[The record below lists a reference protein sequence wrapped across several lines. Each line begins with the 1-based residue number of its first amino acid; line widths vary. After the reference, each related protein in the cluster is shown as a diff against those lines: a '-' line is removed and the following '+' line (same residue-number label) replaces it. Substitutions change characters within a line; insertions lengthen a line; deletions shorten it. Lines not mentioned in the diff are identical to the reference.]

1 MALLLSFRYG
11 FGIER
16 AQTILGEFGPVL
28 MRLSRLLCGIA
39 LLTFVPTVARA
50 AVDNASVLSA
60 ELSAVYQKLLANPAD
75 IALNQRM
82 IEIAL
87 ALEDYDA
94 AIGAVERL
102 IFYAPHDPAL
112 QLLAA
117 QLYLKIKSYA
127 AASGYLQDVLQLA
140 ALTDAQ
146 RVDAETLLAQAE
158 RGVRGSPWSGFGQVG
173 VRYQTNANIGSVE
186 LGLNEP
192 FPFEKPQPDWNLFA
206 LGTLALDAPLS
217 KTVSIEG
224 SLSGYYAD
232 QQKVNRL
239 DLGFAELALGPRVS
253 TEDGTLSIKPYGL
266 VQGILLG
273 DAPYQAAAGAGV
285 MGRWIFA
292 DGWFVEPQFEFKA
305 RDYYDT
311 VDYPD
316 ASDQTGDLYTY
327 ALNAGGRFSDDV
339 TWLGRIGFADNY
351 AAKAYQS
358 YDQYFANLALQVA
371 FDAFGKEGWSVTP
384 FASISYTDFKGIA
397 PPEEFAGFKTMR
409 EELFWGV
416 GANLEM
422 PLREGIALGVG
433 IEYNRNQSNLD
444 RDDYENLKIVIG
456 PQGRF

>member
-1 MALLLSFRYG
+1 
-11 FGIER
+11 
-16 AQTILGEFGPVL
+16 
-28 MRLSRLLCGIA
+28 MRLSRLLCGMV
-39 LLTFVPTVARA
+39 LLTLASVGAQA
-50 AVDNASVLSA
+50 AVDNAPAIRA
-60 ELSAVYQKLLANPAD
+60 ELNAIYQKLLVDPANV
-75 IALNQRM
+75 ALNQRM
-82 IEIAL
+82 VELAL

-102 IFYAPHDPAL
+102 IFYAPDDPAL
-112 QLLAA
+112 QIQAA
-117 QLYLKIKSYA
+117 ELYLKIKSYA
-127 AASGYLQDVLQLA
+127 AASGYLQEVMALS

-146 RVDAETLLAQAE
+146 RADAEALLAQAE
-158 RGVRGSPWSGFGQVG
+158 RGARGSPWSGFGQVG

-192 FPFEKPQPDWNLFA
+192 FPFEKPQPDWNTFA
-206 LGTLALDAPLS
+206 LGTLALDTPLS

-232 QQKVNRL
+232 QQKVDRL
-239 DLGFAELALGPRVS
+239 DLGFAELALGPRIA
-253 TEDGTLSIKPYGL
+253 TGDGALSIRPYGL
-266 VQGILLG
+266 IQGILLG

-285 MGRWIFA
+285 TGRWIFA
-292 DGWFVEPQFEFKA
+292 DDWFVEPQFEYKA

-316 ASDQTGDLYTY
+316 AADQTGDLYTY
-327 ALNAGGRFSDDV
+327 AVGAGGRVSESV
-339 TWLGRIGFADNY
+339 TWLGRAGFADNY

-358 YDQYFANLALQVA
+358 YDQYFANLAIQVA
-371 FDAFGKEGWSVTP
+371 FEAFGREGWSFTP
-384 FASISYTDFKGIA
+384 FATITYTDFKGIA
-397 PPEEFAGFKTMR
+397 PPEEFAGFETMR

-416 GANLEM
+416 GANVEV